1 MDEEREPFRP
11 SISVRRRSAKPEKR
25 GDETPL
31 SKGAAES
38 ISFALPA
45 SRKQINRAYTPVLN
59 DGGMAPCHTNS
70 SL

>member
-1 MDEEREPFRP
+1 MMRESR
-11 SISVRRRSAKPEKR
+11 SVLRFLSAGEVPTPEKR

-38 ISFALPA
+38 ISFALPV
-45 SRKQINRAYTPVLN
+45 SRKQINRAYIPVLN